1 LKNSKLNNRIIS
13 GTMLQQDQKIVAKIK
28 NNTQSEVPA
37 KLSDSKILDAFLNSV
52 NPYLISQKE
61 GRVTAA
67 VTKAMHHKATKN
79 QTKQR
84 HEHSARSSTSNTV
97 IKILLDSR
105 SDGDLMFHEK
115 GTSMH
120 FPYLTRQVPT
130 SWHTSNGNFLTK
142 GRSKVNTYFLITQT
156 ARCL

>member
-1 LKNSKLNNRIIS
+1 
-13 GTMLQQDQKIVAKIK
+13 MLQQDISCCK
-28 NNTQSEVPA
+28 NKNTTQSAIPA
-37 KLSDSKILDAFLNSV
+37 KLLDSKILDAFLNIV
-52 NPYLISQKE
+52 NPYLISQKD

-67 VTKAMHHKATKN
+67 VTKAQHHKVTKN

-84 HEHSARSSTSNTV
+84 LEHSAGSSTSNTV

-120 FPYLTRQVPT
+120 FLYLTSTHQI
-130 SWHTSNGNFLTK
+130 G
-142 GRSKVNTYFLITQT
+142 TYSLRLGVKSSYIF
-156 ARCL
+156 